1 MGDNDGMSVK
11 PSRRV
16 AVVLERRPVTSR
28 WVDHEWV
35 ALALEADS
43 GDGAVTE
50 SQIGDCL
57 RRRFPGFELT
67 LYPDEAEGYY
77 LNVSSG
83 ASCSF
88 VSLRTPEEGGDPEP
102 FLVTGSYNEA
112 ARWMDGGERV
122 ERVDVDRDTAQWIE
136 DWVCSNYKPEP
147 KKRQRPRS
155 FEGKEGRFR
164 ERGQ

>member
-1 MGDNDGMSVK
+1 MSVK
-11 PSRRV
+11 PARRV
-16 AVVLERRPVTSR
+16 AVILERRPVNSR
-28 WVDHEWV
+28 WVDHEWA
-35 ALALEADS
+35 ALALEPDTS
-43 GDGAVTE
+43 GAPSSEQQV
-50 SQIGDCL
+50 GDRL
-57 RRRFPGFELT
+57 RRRFAGFELT

-83 ASCSF
+83 APCAF
-88 VSLRTPEEGGDPEP
+88 VSLRTAEDGGDPQP

-122 ERVDVDRDTAQWIE
+122 ERVDIDTDTARWIE
-136 DWVCSNYKPEP
+136 AWVADNYKPEP

-164 ERGQ
+164 ERGR